1 MMNSAKDIL
10 AEFEALSTAE
20 WLQKIDKYLKGK
32 PFDSIIQHPEDGID
46 IKPFYRREETD
57 ASSAIP
63 PFAENNWMLSETIIF
78 NGDAVAANKQI
89 IEALQAGV
97 EALNLHIAI
106 GKPEQLGQLLQGV
119 FLNMVEI
126 NLSGTQIDKEP
137 VQWLD
142 ALVALSESEK
152 SKGSFSFTKTNVE
165 NIEAFYRKMAV
176 FLPKWT
182 LCNIS
187 LSLSNVGTSTTT
199 ALANSLEETT
209 LLFDA
214 LLAQGLSA
222 DEAQQ
227 QFRFCVTISDDY
239 FLSIATLRAL
249 KRLWLGLIEAYN
261 VKAAKLPKIHVIT
274 NISSAADD
282 TYRNMISNTTQA
294 LSAAVAQVYSIE
306 VHASDGQDNANAFAR
321 RIARN
326 VQHLL
331 KMESLIGHV
340 IDPAAGSYYIENY
353 TAALTKKAWE
363 TFLNKKT
370 TL

>member
-1 MMNSAKDIL
+1 
-10 AEFEALSTAE
+10 
-20 WLQKIDKYLKGK
+20 
-32 PFDSIIQHPEDGID
+32 
-46 IKPFYRREETD
+46 
-57 ASSAIP
+57 
-63 PFAENNWMLSETIIF
+63 
-78 NGDAVAANKQI
+78 
-89 IEALQAGV
+89 
-97 EALNLHIAI
+97 
-106 GKPEQLGQLLQGV
+106 
-119 FLNMVEI
+119 MVEI

-142 ALVALSESEK
+142 ALAALPESEK
-152 SKGSFSFTKTNVE
+152 SSGSFSFTKTSVE
-165 NIEAFYRKMAV
+165 NIEALYRKMAT

-187 LSLSNVGTSTTT
+187 LSLSDVDTSTTTT
-199 ALANSLEETT
+199 ALANSLKETT

-214 LLAQGLSA
+214 LLAQGLSS

-239 FLSIATLRAL
+239 FLSIATLRSL

-261 VKAAKLPKIHVIT
+261 VKAAKLPKMHVIT
-274 NISSAADD
+274 NKSNASDD
-282 TYRNMISNTTQA
+282 AYWNMISNTTQA
-294 LSAAVAQVYSIE
+294 LSAAIAQVYSIE
-306 VHASDGQDNANAFAR
+306 VRPSDGQDNANAFSR

-370 TL
+370 T